1 MINPIKNPVITGCII
16 GIIFALILGLSAIA
30 AKKAAVLIIER
41 AGVVSGYG
49 IDEVKEATK

>member
-1 MINPIKNPVITGCII
+1 MKNPVITGCII
-16 GIIFALILGLSAIA
+16 GIIFALILGVSAIA

-49 IDEVKEATK
+49 IDDTEVTK